1 MPSSNPAARSLEAR
15 DALEDGM
22 SGEQDM
28 AIEDIEKEMNKFH
41 RDNNH
46 DHNGMLS
53 NGETNKNEQ
62 TSKAEEVSM
71 RAKKPKYGRAKDDN
85 PDVITMDDFN
95 QQVIKEKNLPQDKFD
110 KEKDWDAKIEIYY
123 QRKEWMNFSAKC
135 KDNCKCCGK
144 STTTIICIIIVVA
157 VVVGTPI
164 VITVFTG
171 GLA

>member
-123 QRKEWMNFSAKC
+123 QRKESRDAHRRAELRERAWKRRKAAMRY
-135 KDNCKCCGK
+135 
-144 STTTIICIIIVVA
+144 
-157 VVVGTPI
+157 
-164 VITVFTG
+164 VFTG
-171 GLA
+171 QVV